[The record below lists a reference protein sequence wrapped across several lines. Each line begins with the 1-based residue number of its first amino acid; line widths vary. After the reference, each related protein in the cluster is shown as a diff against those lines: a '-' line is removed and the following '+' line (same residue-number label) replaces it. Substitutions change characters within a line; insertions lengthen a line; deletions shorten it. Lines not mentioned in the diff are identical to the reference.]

1 MKYFKHWQFYGL
13 IINAFLL
20 GLCVFALPTSALRGL
35 SVFLCTA
42 AQCWLAFSWGSAI
55 LRMWED
61 ERLDRMREAT
71 KRNSEERRQQLEA
84 DARIKR
90 RQQGYFVNE
99 DHAPRSTVRYSRAAQ
114 EASRRRFDEG
124 REEQARRRQRQQT
137 DEEIAAIPVFAP
149 SPWADPSPAPTPDA
163 PSYSGHGGDF
173 SGGGAS
179 GSWDS
184 GSSSSDSGSSDSGS
198 SSSDSGGSSGGGGD

>member
-1 MKYFKHWQFYGL
+1 MKYFKHWQFLGML
-13 IINAFLL
+13 IN
-20 GLCVFALPTSALRGL
+20 CVLIALAVYALPVSPGRGL
-35 SVFLCTA
+35 AVWLSML
-42 AQCWLAFSWGSAI
+42 AQGWLLFSWIRSI
-55 LRMWED
+55 FNDIEM
-61 ERLDRMREAT
+61 ERLDNHRMRRQLDFEE
-71 KRNSEERRQQLEA
+71 KRAR
-84 DARIKR
+84 ARIAA
-90 RQQGYFVNE
+90 RQSGASVVS